1 MSADTA
7 IRIKALLA
15 GLLGVITELIGWQG
29 WLSPQKSQ
37 RKGGARR
44 EGVMESAPPLCAAK
58 VMLSFES

>member
-29 WLSPQKSQ
+29 GWWPSMPCL
-37 RKGGARR
+37 
-44 EGVMESAPPLCAAK
+44 
-58 VMLSFES
+58 